1 MPEQSARA
9 HMMLDDSFG
18 MNTVKQLTTQTRDI
32 DPVLAA
38 IEAAPWV
45 QLSDEEEAQLD
56 EIERSATRTIPYD
69 EFVSSLGMRDEP

>member
-1 MPEQSARA
+1 MRT
-9 HMMLDDSFG
+9 HMMLDEAFG
-18 MNTVKQLTTQTRDI
+18 MGTVKPLATQTRDI

-56 EIERSATRTIPYD
+56 EIERTATRTIPYD
-69 EFVSSLGMRDEP
+69 EFVSSLEMHDEP